1 MRNNESFIYSS
12 ALIACHRTAAPVV
25 FELICNGNGPADLK
39 FYLTM
44 MCRRDVLMVEIP
56 AGKDLGAHSSFMAC

>member
-25 FELICNGNGPADLK
+25 FELICNGPADFK
-39 FYLTM
+39 FDD
-44 MCRRDVLMVEIP
+44 DVS
-56 AGKDLGAHSSFMAC
+56 AGCFDG